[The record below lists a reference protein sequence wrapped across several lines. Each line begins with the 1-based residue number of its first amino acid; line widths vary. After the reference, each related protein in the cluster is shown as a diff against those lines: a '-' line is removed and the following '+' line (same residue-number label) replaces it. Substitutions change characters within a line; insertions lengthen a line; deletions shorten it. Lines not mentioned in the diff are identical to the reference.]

1 MHMPQQDKAVTG
13 NRLFPP
19 WRIYRLIGSLARAR
33 AMPNFR
39 PRHLLVALASVLVAD
54 AFSIEAPSSPLTG
67 VRISLYPKTGAG
79 QSLKQTIKDAVAGI
93 SDLGVAVRPD
103 DVSSALIG
111 PEPALFEAT
120 RAIFGRACRAEG
132 EPHVS
137 MICSFFA
144 GCPPAGG
151 GAFEE
156 SVIPPP
162 ERTVP
167 VPEDEW
173 IDDAKLLPK
182 RVACQF
188 SVYPMGSASYVDTI
202 SAVMDEVRKSPAFK
216 DELQGIFCTTLD
228 GDGEEVFNVLRSSF
242 ELTRKK
248 HLESGAGEHVS
259 MHVTIT
265 ANKSA
270 WKK

>member
-1 MHMPQQDKAVTG
+1 MLKQH
-13 NRLFPP
+13 
-19 WRIYRLIGSLARAR
+19 LAW
-33 AMPNFR
+33 F
-39 PRHLLVALASVLVAD
+39 LLAASALLTRVAD
-54 AFSIEAPSSPLTG
+54 ALSTTGTG
-67 VRISLYPKTGAG
+67 VRISLYPKTGPH
-79 QSLKQTIKDAVAGI
+79 QSLKKTIKDAVAGI
-93 SDLGVAVRPD
+93 SDLGVAVQPD

-144 GCPPAGG
+144 GCPGEK
-151 GAFEE
+151 GA
-156 SVIPPP
+156 SAAPTTTLP
-162 ERTVP
+162 ERTAKTP
-167 VPEDEW
+167 KGEW

-188 SVYPMGSASYVDTI
+188 SVYPMGCTNYIDTND
-202 SAVMDEVRKSPAFK
+202 AVMDLVRKSPAFK
-216 DELQGIFCTTLD
+216 DDLQGYFCTTLD
-228 GDGEEVFNVLRSSF
+228 GDGEEVFTILRSSF
-242 ELTRKK
+242 DLARNR
-248 HLESGAGEHVS
+248 HGESGGGEHVT
-259 MHVTIT
+259 MHVTLT

>member
-1 MHMPQQDKAVTG
+1 MVFLRPLTLLAAVA
-13 NRLFPP
+13 
-19 WRIYRLIGSLARAR
+19 SA
-33 AMPNFR
+33 
-39 PRHLLVALASVLVAD
+39 LVTD
-54 AFSIEAPSSPLTG
+54 AFSTESPSSPLTG
-67 VRISLYPKTGAG
+67 VRISLYPKTGPG

-93 SDLGVAVRPD
+93 SDLGVKVQPD

-144 GCPPAGG
+144 GSPADQDREL
-151 GAFEE
+151 APATTR
-156 SVIPPP
+156 SSTATLP
-162 ERTVP
+162 ERTVSAGK
-167 VPEDEW
+167 DEW
-173 IDDAKLLPK
+173 IDDAKSLPK

-188 SVYPMGSASYVDTI
+188 SVYPMGSSNYINTI
-202 SAVMDEVRKSPAFK
+202 DSVMEEVVRKSPAFK
-216 DELQGIFCTTLD
+216 DELQGHFCTTLD
-228 GDGEEVFNVLRSSF
+228 GDGEEVFNILRSSF
-242 ELTRKK
+242 ELARSKQR
-248 HLESGAGEHVS
+248 ESGAGEHVT
-259 MHVTIT
+259 MHVTLT

>member
-1 MHMPQQDKAVTG
+1 M
-13 NRLFPP
+13 L
-19 WRIYRLIGSLARAR
+19 
-33 AMPNFR
+33 NFH

-54 AFSIEAPSSPLTG
+54 AFSTEAPSSPLTG

-144 GCPPAGG
+144 GRPPAGG
-151 GAFEE
+151 DLEE
-156 SVIPPP
+156 SVITPP
-162 ERTVP
+162 ERTVS

-173 IDDAKLLPK
+173 IEDAKLLPK

-188 SVYPMGSASYVDTI
+188 SIYPMGSASYVDTI

-216 DELQGIFCTTLD
+216 DELQGMFCTTLD
-228 GDGEEVFNVLRSSF
+228 GDGEEVFDVLRSSF

-259 MHVTIT
+259 IHVTLT

>member
-1 MHMPQQDKAVTG
+1 MVFLP
-13 NRLFPP
+13 L
-19 WRIYRLIGSLARAR
+19 
-33 AMPNFR
+33 R
-39 PRHLLVALASVLVAD
+39 PLLVASALLALATCNTD
-54 AFSIEAPSSPLTG
+54 AFSTEAPSSPLAG
-67 VRISLYPKTGAG
+67 VRISLYPKTGPG
-79 QSLKQTIKDAVAGI
+79 QSLKQTIKDAVAGT
-93 SDLGVAVRPD
+93 SDLGVAVQPD

-111 PEPALFEAT
+111 PEPALFEAA

-144 GCPPAGG
+144 GSPADRDREL
-151 GAFEE
+151 APA
-156 SVIPPP
+156 STTTTLP
-162 ERTVP
+162 ERTVSAGK
-167 VPEDEW
+167 DEW

-188 SVYPMGSASYVDTI
+188 SVYPMGCSNYIDTI
-202 SAVMDEVRKSPAFK
+202 DAVMEEVVRKSPAFK
-216 DELQGIFCTTLD
+216 DELQGHFCTTLD

-242 ELTRKK
+242 ELARSKQR
-248 HLESGAGEHVS
+248 ESGAGEHVT
-259 MHVTIT
+259 MHVTLT